1 MQRTDEE
8 HRHDLTTRARHFAE
22 TELVHR
28 AAEFDR
34 SGHLPREIVR
44 TMAEEGLLGA
54 VVPER
59 WGGHGLDPLAY
70 GELTESVGKACASTR
85 ALLTVHTSLVCETL
99 VERASDRL
107 KEKYLT
113 DLATGRRIGCFAL
126 SEADAGSDAASV
138 TTSYLRKGEVFVLNG
153 RKKWISFA
161 GIADLFLVFANDNG
175 VSSAFLVERDMPGVA
190 VHPMSGF
197 LGNRAT
203 HMAEVSFTD
212 VEVPAENLVSGI
224 GLGFG
229 FVANTAL
236 FHGRYSIA
244 WAGVAIAQAALE
256 VMCEYAARREQFGV
270 RIGSHQ
276 LVQKMVAD
284 AVTQVGAARELCR
297 RAGRSRRERGADAV
311 METNIAKYFSSTI
324 AQQVTSDAV
333 QVLGG
338 NGCWDQYP
346 AERLFREAK
355 ILEIIEGTSQ
365 LQQLM
370 IADYGYKKF
379 AGRGRGGEDEAL

>member
-1 MQRTDEE
+1 MRQAHEE
-8 HRHDLTTRARHFAE
+8 RAGGIQERARSFAE
-22 TELVHR
+22 TGLVNR

-34 SGHLPREIVR
+34 AGYLPRDVIT
-44 TMAEEGLLGA
+44 TMADAGFLGA
-54 VVPER
+54 VVPAK
-59 WGGHGLDPLAY
+59 WGGQGLDPLEY
-70 GELTESVGKACASTR
+70 GELTESIGKACASTR
-85 ALLTVHTSLVCETL
+85 ALLTVHTSLVAETL
-99 VERASDRL
+99 VKRASDRL

-113 DLATGRRIGCFAL
+113 DLALGKKIACFAL
-126 SEADAGSDAASV
+126 SEAGAGSDAASV
-138 TTSYLRKGEVFVLNG
+138 TTSYIKKGDLFVLDG

-161 GIADLFLVFANDNG
+161 GVADLFMVFATDNG
-175 VSSAFLVERDMPGVA
+175 ATSAFLVERDMPGVEI
-190 VHPMSGF
+190 HPMSGM

-203 HMAEVSFTD
+203 HMAEVSFSD

-224 GLGFG
+224 GLGVG

-256 VMCEYAARREQFGV
+256 TMCAYAIEREQFGV
-270 RIGSHQ
+270 KIGTHQ
-276 LVQKMVAD
+276 LVQKMIAD

-297 RAGRSRRERGADAV
+297 RAGRLRMEHSADAV

-338 NGCWDQYP
+338 NGCWDRYP

-355 ILEIIEGTSQ
+355 VLEVIEGTSQ
-365 LQQLM
+365 LQQLL

-379 AGRGRGGEDEAL
+379 AVSKSGWGT

>member
-1 MQRTDEE
+1 MSARRPAEVLDWA
-8 HRHDLTTRARHFAE
+8 RAFAE
-22 TELVHR
+22 EEL
-28 AAEFDR
+28 APSAGEFDR
-34 SGHLPREIVR
+34 TGQLPGSVIRQLADAGV
-44 TMAEEGLLGA
+44 LGA
-54 VVPER
+54 VVPPR
-59 WGGHGLDPLAY
+59 WGGAGMDALDY
-70 GELTESVGKACASTR
+70 GELTEVVGKACSSTR

-99 VERASDRL
+99 VERASDRI
-107 KEKYLT
+107 KDKYLP
-113 DLATGRRIGCFAL
+113 DLASGRRIGCFAL

-138 TTSYLRKGEVFVLNG
+138 TTSYTRQRDGFVLNG

-161 GIADLFLVFANDNG
+161 GIADLFLVFATDNG
-175 VSSAFLVERDMPGVA
+175 VLSAFLVDRDTPGVRTA
-190 VHPMSGF
+190 PMTGF

-203 HMAEVSFTD
+203 HIAEVVLTD
-212 VEVPAENLVSGI
+212 VAVPEENLVGRI
-224 GLGFG
+224 GAGFG
-229 FVANTAL
+229 FIANTAL

-256 VMCEYAARREQFGV
+256 EMCTYATRREQFGV
-270 RIGSHQ
+270 QIGAHQ

-284 AVTQVGAARELCR
+284 AVTNVDAARELCR
-297 RAGRSRRERGADAV
+297 QAGRARAERSVEAV
-311 METNIAKYFSSTI
+311 MRTNIAKYFSSTI

-365 LQQLM
+365 LQQVM
-370 IADYGYKKF
+370 IADHGYKTF
-379 AGRGRGGEDEAL
+379 ARKS

>member
-1 MQRTDEE
+1 MQRASEE
-8 HRHDLTTRARHFAE
+8 LRADVVARGAAFAR
-22 TELVHR
+22 TEIAPR

-34 SGHLPREIVR
+34 TGILSREVVQQ
-44 TMAEEGLLGA
+44 MADAGFLGA
-54 VVPER
+54 SIPVK
-59 WGGHGLDPLAY
+59 WGGQGLDALEY
-70 GELTESVGKACASTR
+70 GELTESIGKACASTR
-85 ALLTVHTSLVCETL
+85 ALLTVHTSLVGETL
-99 VERASDRL
+99 VDRASNRL
-107 KEKYLT
+107 KEKYLP
-113 DLATGRRIGCFAL
+113 DLATGRKIGCFAL
-126 SEADAGSDAASV
+126 SEEGAGSDAASI
-138 TTSYLRKGEVFVLNG
+138 TTTYRKQGDVFVLNG

-161 GIADLFLVFANDNG
+161 GIADLFLVMATDNG
-175 VSSAFLVERDMPGVA
+175 TNSAFLVERDMAGVEIQ
-190 VHPMSGF
+190 PMSGF

-203 HMAEVSFTD
+203 HIAEISFTE
-212 VEVPAENLVSGI
+212 VEVPAENLVSAI
-224 GLGFG
+224 GVGFS
-229 FVANTAL
+229 FVTNTAL

-256 VMCEYAARREQFGV
+256 VMCTYATGREQFGV
-270 RIGSHQ
+270 KIGAHQ

-297 RAGRSRRERGADAV
+297 RAGRLRMERSPDAV
-311 METNIAKYFSSTI
+311 METHVAKYFSSTI

-333 QVLGG
+333 QILGG
-338 NGCWDQYP
+338 NGCWDRYP

-379 AGRGRGGEDEAL
+379 AGNEPGWER